1 MDYIPDIESQPWYTA
16 AYPYQAPDVPEQP
29 ENDTEDVNEG
39 WL

>member
-1 MDYIPDIESQPWYTA
+1 MGDIPDITMQPFYTA
-16 AYPYQAPDVPEQP
+16 IYPYQAPDAPEQP